1 MKIVLVIIKISFLEE
16 EEEVFESKPVITRK
30 YIISI
35 IIDIIISI
43 ITLIISYNIE
53 KLLYYLQISSG
64 TIIATWNARGIF
76 NLNFFLSSIVHS
88 HVRFRQVIFKMDS
101 NLVNFSVSPPTMNK
115 FPASFFIIAC
125 PESPIGK

>member
-1 MKIVLVIIKISFLEE
+1 MKIVLVIIKISFLEEE

-53 KLLYYLQISSG
+53 KLLYLQISSG

-76 NLNFFLSSIVHS
+76 NLNF
-88 HVRFRQVIFKMDS
+88 
-101 NLVNFSVSPPTMNK
+101 
-115 FPASFFIIAC
+115 C
-125 PESPIGK
+125 

>member
-43 ITLIISYNIE
+43 ITLITS
-53 KLLYYLQISSG
+53 
-64 TIIATWNARGIF
+64 
-76 NLNFFLSSIVHS
+76 
-88 HVRFRQVIFKMDS
+88 
-101 NLVNFSVSPPTMNK
+101 
-115 FPASFFIIAC
+115 
-125 PESPIGK
+125 